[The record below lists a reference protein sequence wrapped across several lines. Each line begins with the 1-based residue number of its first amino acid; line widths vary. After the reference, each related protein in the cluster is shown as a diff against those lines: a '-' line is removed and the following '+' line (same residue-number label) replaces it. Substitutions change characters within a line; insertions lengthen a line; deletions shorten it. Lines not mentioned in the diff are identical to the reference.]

1 MKKLSFLFTA
11 LLLLASCGKGY
22 KVTVIFPDDSNNG
35 ETAFLTNYDSGDT
48 LATATITDS
57 ICTFEGDA
65 GEGFFARL
73 LVGGNRYGFIVA
85 KNASKG
91 EIKTAV
97 EKIFNVTVVK
107 INTISVTGKTHRM
120 GRFEGKRPDYKKAF
134 VTLKEGDKIE
144 VVESTAK

>member
-1 MKKLSFLFTA
+1 MAGAYETLKKP
-11 LLLLASCGKGY
+11 LLTEKS
-22 KVTVIFPDDSNNG
+22 
-35 ETAFLTNYDSGDT
+35 
-48 LATATITDS
+48 
-57 ICTFEGDA
+57 
-65 GEGFFARL
+65 
-73 LVGGNRYGFIVA
+73 LVERDNHNRYGFIVA

-97 EKIFNVTVVK
+97 ETIFNVTVVK

-144 VVESTAK
+144 VVEATAK

>member
-1 MKKLSFLFTA
+1 MSGVYDILKKP
-11 LLLLASCGKGY
+11 LLTEKS
-22 KVTVIFPDDSNNG
+22 
-35 ETAFLTNYDSGDT
+35 
-48 LATATITDS
+48 
-57 ICTFEGDA
+57 
-65 GEGFFARL
+65 
-73 LVGGNRYGFIVA
+73 LVERDEHNRYGFIVG

-107 INTISVTGKTHRM
+107 INTMSVTGKTHRM

-144 VVESTAK
+144 VVEATAK

>member
-1 MKKLSFLFTA
+1 MAGVYDILKKP
-11 LLLLASCGKGY
+11 LLTEKS
-22 KVTVIFPDDSNNG
+22 
-35 ETAFLTNYDSGDT
+35 
-48 LATATITDS
+48 
-57 ICTFEGDA
+57 
-65 GEGFFARL
+65 
-73 LVGGNRYGFIVA
+73 LVERDEHNRYGFIVG

-144 VVESTAK
+144 VVEATAK

>member
-1 MKKLSFLFTA
+1 MSHV
-11 LLLLASCGKGY
+11 Y
-22 KVTVIFPDDSNNG
+22 
-35 ETAFLTNYDSGDT
+35 DT
-48 LATATITDS
+48 LKKP
-57 ICTFEGDA
+57 
-65 GEGFFARL
+65 L
-73 LVGGNRYGFIVA
+73 LTEKSEKERETHNRYGFIVA

-97 EKIFNVTVVK
+97 EKIFNVTVTK

-144 VVESTAK
+144 MVETASK

>member
-1 MKKLSFLFTA
+1 MANAYETLKRP
-11 LLLLASCGKGY
+11 LLTEKSL
-22 KVTVIFPDDSNNG
+22 IERDNH
-35 ETAFLTNYDSGDT
+35 
-48 LATATITDS
+48 
-57 ICTFEGDA
+57 
-65 GEGFFARL
+65 
-73 LVGGNRYGFIVA
+73 NRYGFVVA

-97 EKIFNVTVVK
+97 ETLFNVTVVK

-144 VVESTAK
+144 VVEATAK

>member
-1 MKKLSFLFTA
+1 MAGVYDILKKP
-11 LLLLASCGKGY
+11 LLTEKS
-22 KVTVIFPDDSNNG
+22 
-35 ETAFLTNYDSGDT
+35 
-48 LATATITDS
+48 
-57 ICTFEGDA
+57 
-65 GEGFFARL
+65 
-73 LVGGNRYGFIVA
+73 LVERDEHNRYGFIVA

-97 EKIFNVTVVK
+97 ENIFNVTVVK

-134 VTLKEGDKIE
+134 VTLKEGDKID

>member
-1 MKKLSFLFTA
+1 MAGVYDILKKP
-11 LLLLASCGKGY
+11 LLTEKS
-22 KVTVIFPDDSNNG
+22 
-35 ETAFLTNYDSGDT
+35 
-48 LATATITDS
+48 
-57 ICTFEGDA
+57 
-65 GEGFFARL
+65 
-73 LVGGNRYGFIVA
+73 LVQRDEHNRYGFIVA

-134 VTLKEGDKIE
+134 VTLKEGDKID

>member
-1 MKKLSFLFTA
+1 MAGVYDILKKP
-11 LLLLASCGKGY
+11 LLTEKS
-22 KVTVIFPDDSNNG
+22 
-35 ETAFLTNYDSGDT
+35 
-48 LATATITDS
+48 
-57 ICTFEGDA
+57 
-65 GEGFFARL
+65 
-73 LVGGNRYGFIVA
+73 LVQRDEHNRYGFIVA

-97 EKIFNVTVVK
+97 ENIFNVTVVK

-134 VTLKEGDKIE
+134 VTLKEGDKID

>member
-1 MKKLSFLFTA
+1 MANAYETLKRP
-11 LLLLASCGKGY
+11 LLTEKS
-22 KVTVIFPDDSNNG
+22 
-35 ETAFLTNYDSGDT
+35 
-48 LATATITDS
+48 
-57 ICTFEGDA
+57 
-65 GEGFFARL
+65 
-73 LVGGNRYGFIVA
+73 LVERDNHNRYGFVVA

-97 EKIFNVTVVK
+97 ETLFNVTVVK

-144 VVESTAK
+144 VVEATAK

>member
-1 MKKLSFLFTA
+1 M
-11 LLLLASCGKGY
+11 
-22 KVTVIFPDDSNNG
+22 
-35 ETAFLTNYDSGDT
+35 SGAYDT
-48 LATATITDS
+48 LKKP
-57 ICTFEGDA
+57 
-65 GEGFFARL
+65 L
-73 LVGGNRYGFIVA
+73 LPEKSLIERDTHNRYGFIVG

-144 VVESTAK
+144 VVEATAK

>member
-1 MKKLSFLFTA
+1 MSGVYDILKKP
-11 LLLLASCGKGY
+11 LLTEKS
-22 KVTVIFPDDSNNG
+22 
-35 ETAFLTNYDSGDT
+35 
-48 LATATITDS
+48 
-57 ICTFEGDA
+57 
-65 GEGFFARL
+65 
-73 LVGGNRYGFIVA
+73 LVERDEHNRYGFIVG

-144 VVESTAK
+144 VVEATAK